1 MVNPHWDEEITEDIG
16 FQGPRSLYPG
26 HETWSPER
34 EFGIHG
40 EGHGWESKKV
50 LPDPNIPGSYRGGPE
65 GWGNYPADEFTGIQ
79 SNVPSGGGFLRN
91 IFEKFGGN
99 LGRLGGGFETPYGG
113 GNRNRFNPEPGPW
126 NEFNPSDLPHPYYPG
141 WDDEVI
147 SEDLLAKI
155 YTSDM
160 PGMQDPGTNLGFFSS
175 DNFFDQLT
183 PQGKA
188 INDALDTLNS
198 HGLNLQG
205 LLDQGYSRDAIYDM
219 IPASIK
225 QNLPRDAFE
234 TISDFRGQQ
243 PITVI

>member
-16 FQGPRSLYPG
+16 FKGPHFNESIQ
-26 HETWSPER
+26 ETWSPQG
-34 EFGIHG
+34 EFGQHG
-40 EGHGWESKKV
+40 EFTGWKSQE
-50 LPDPNIPGSYRGGPE
+50 DPPSYRSD
-65 GWGNYPADEFTGIQ
+65 WQNYPADEFTGIQ

-99 LGRLGGGFETPYGG
+99 RVRPGGGFETPYGG
-113 GNRNRFNPEPGPW
+113 GNLNQVVPLFNPEPGPW
-126 NEFNPSDLPHPYYPG
+126 NEFNPSDLPHSLYPG
-141 WDDEVI
+141 FDDEVT

-183 PQGKA
+183 LQGKA

-198 HGLNLQG
+198 HGLDLQG